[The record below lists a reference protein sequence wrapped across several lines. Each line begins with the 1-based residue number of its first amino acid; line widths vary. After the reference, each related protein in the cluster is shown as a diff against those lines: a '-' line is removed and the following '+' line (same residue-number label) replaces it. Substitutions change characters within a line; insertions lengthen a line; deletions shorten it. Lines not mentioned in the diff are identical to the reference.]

1 MGGQMRLGLVI
12 SLIAS
17 TVLGA
22 GALLVARL
30 WIPAHAANAAAP
42 AGQAMAT
49 VPVVTAAIP
58 IPYGAKLEEKYLT
71 VSRLPA
77 NAAPA
82 GAYSS
87 VQQILFQP
95 GGAPLALTP
104 MSTREPVLPAKLS
117 GPGGRFSLA
126 QVIGP
131 GMRAYTIGV
140 NETSGGGGHVMPGD
154 RVDVVL
160 TRDLTAAPG
169 PDSINGRRMVSTVVG
184 ENLRVLGMDL
194 NANPSS
200 DQPAVAR
207 TATLEVTA
215 QDAVKLALAGQ
226 AGTLSLAL
234 RRIGADQAEPV
245 RPMLVKDLGSFD
257 ASPAPI
263 TGTRPTHVPAGP
275 KHALGAPAA
284 GGTVTVVEGATRA
297 SVTVPTEHF
306 GLGAL

>member
-1 MGGQMRLGLVI
+1 MRLSLVI

-30 WIPAHAANAAAP
+30 WIPGHAAGATVPTAR
-42 AGQAMAT
+42 AMAT

-58 IPYGAKLEEKYLT
+58 IPYGAKLEAKYLT
-71 VSRLPA
+71 LSQLPA
-77 NAAPA
+77 NAAPP

-87 VQQILFQP
+87 VQQILGEQ
-95 GGAPLALTP
+95 GGAPIALTP
-104 MSTREPVLPAKLS
+104 MSVMEPVLPAKLS

-169 PDSINGRRMVSTVVG
+169 PDSVNGRRMVSTVVG
-184 ENLRVLGMDL
+184 EDLRVLGMDL
-194 NANPSS
+194 NANPAS
-200 DQPAVAR
+200 DQPAIAR

-234 RRIGADQAEPV
+234 RRIGADQPEPV
-245 RPMLVKDLGSFD
+245 RPMLIRDLGSFD
-257 ASPAPI
+257 PPA
-263 TGTRPTHVPAGP
+263 GAFANRPPAGP
-275 KHALGAPAA
+275 RPVAKHAPQAQPVASGS
-284 GGTVTVVEGATRA
+284 VTVVEGATSA
-297 SVTVPTEHF
+297 SVAVPAEHF
-306 GLGAL
+306 GIGSL

>member
-1 MGGQMRLGLVI
+1 MRTGLVV

-22 GALLVARL
+22 GALIVARV
-30 WIPAHAANAAAP
+30 WMPSHAAHAAGP
-42 AGQAMAT
+42 AGPAMAT
-49 VPVVTAAIP
+49 VPVVTAAAP
-58 IPYGAKLEEKYLT
+58 IPYGQKLEEKDLT
-71 VSRLPA
+71 VSNWPA
-77 NAAPA
+77 NAAPP

-87 VQQILFQP
+87 IQQILYQQ
-95 GGAPLALTP
+95 GGAPIALTP
-104 MSTREPVLPAKLS
+104 MSIKEPILPAKLS

-160 TRDLTAAPG
+160 TRDMTSAPG

-200 DQPAVAR
+200 SQPAVAR
-207 TATLEVTA
+207 TATLEVSA

-234 RRIGADQAEPV
+234 RRIGADQPEPV
-245 RPMLVKDLGSFD
+245 RPMLVKDLGAVD
-257 ASPAPI
+257 
-263 TGTRPTHVPAGP
+263 VAGS
-275 KHALGAPAA
+275 GAPAA
-284 GGTVTVVEGATRA
+284 HRPLRGEAPVRRAPQAAPTGGTVTVVEGATSA
-297 SVTVPTEHF
+297 NVAVPSERF
-306 GLGAL
+306 MGAL